1 MCLCC
6 QLRAF
11 WSFVFIVG
19 MGLSVALSLGMFRKF
34 NSSKLL
40 TTIESTH
47 EPLSHFEFPSV
58 TVCSQNRFSK
68 SKLKRIREENWQL
81 QALTEDDLIFAMK
94 IMIKPDSDLDRKSE
108 VKAIH
113 DTLDANGVKIEQ
125 LINISRHVSFN
136 NESPTSGMK
145 SLV

>member
-1 MCLCC
+1 
-6 QLRAF
+6 
-11 WSFVFIVG
+11 

>member
-1 MCLCC
+1 
-6 QLRAF
+6 
-11 WSFVFIVG
+11 

-34 NSSKLL
+34 NSSKLF

-81 QALTEDDLIFAMK
+81 QALTEDDLIFIMK
-94 IMIKPDSDLDRKSE
+94 IMIKPDSGYKRTKRLRLIQNILETNNVSLNE
-108 VKAIH
+108 LIH
-113 DTLDANGVKIEQ
+113 FNHQVGSIVTTMICILLANV
-125 LINISRHVSFN
+125 RD
-136 NESPTSGMK
+136 
-145 SLV
+145 